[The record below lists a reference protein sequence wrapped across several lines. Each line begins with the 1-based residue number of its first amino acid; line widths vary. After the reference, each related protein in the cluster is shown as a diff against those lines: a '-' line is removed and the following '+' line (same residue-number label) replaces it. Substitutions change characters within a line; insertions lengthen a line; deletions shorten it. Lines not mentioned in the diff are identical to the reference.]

1 MTLSLFDYAID
12 FDSPRWLAL
21 LALLPIL
28 WLMGRKSLRAL
39 GPWRRVLA
47 LLARAALVT
56 AMVFALAD
64 VQIVRKTDR
73 LAVIY
78 LLDRSLSVSPDEGA
92 RAIEYINTS
101 RAANRDSG
109 RGDLAGVIVFGKQA
123 AVELPPLAENVPL
136 LNIETHV
143 DPDFTDLASGL
154 RLARACFPPDCAKR
168 LVILSDGN
176 ENLESAREEAQALL
190 DSEIGVDVVP
200 LRHPQRTDVAVEK
213 VTMARE
219 VQRGAPFEVRAVV
232 NALATGPDADSAVV
246 PGKLRVLRRNGADE
260 QLVAEEA
267 IQVEPGRRV
276 YAFRQQ
282 IEDPDFYTYEV
293 QFVPDAAAQDGM
305 PQNNRAT
312 AFTQVRGPGRVL
324 LIEDGDHVGDFNHL
338 AERLRAAKIDVEVQP
353 SHNSFTSLA
362 DLQRYDSVVLA
373 NVPRTSSDEN
383 RQQFSDDQVSML
395 VRNTQQMGSGLVMLG
410 GPNSFGAGGWTRTPL
425 EEAMPVDFQVKNA
438 KVVPQGALMLVIDS
452 SGSMSGDKLVM
463 SRAAAV
469 AAVQV
474 LGERDF
480 VGVVTFDSA
489 ATTVVPMQRVGT
501 GAKITSRIDT
511 IASGGGTNMMPG
523 METGYAAL
531 MRADAAVK
539 HMIVLTDGQ
548 TEGAGFEA
556 LAARMRK
563 RDITTTSVAIGTDAA
578 TDLMQRIARVGG
590 GKSYRVENPRVIPR
604 IFMKE
609 AMRVARPLVYEN
621 PAGIRPQ
628 LNYPHEILRGIP
640 DPLPPLTGYVLT
652 TAKSNPLVEVSLLAA
667 LPSPGT
673 HPLLASWTYGLG
685 RSAVLTTDAGQRWAK
700 QWVEWENYDKLFTQL
715 VRWSMRPTTGD
726 GRFTMSTEARDG
738 KLQIVINAL
747 DHDESYLNFLMPRG
761 AVIDPEMQ
769 STELK
774 IEQVAP
780 GRYVATCPAEK
791 AGNYFVSIM
800 PGPDIAPLRTG
811 VNVSY
816 SPEFRQVQDENAS
829 LLTSLAEQAPA
840 GGKAG
845 RIINLDVPPVASV
858 DESVFRRDL
867 PRPTSR
873 ESCWHLLLFG
883 VGCLFFVDVLNRRVA
898 FSLAPALAL
907 TQRMVAALRRQ
918 QAPAESSE
926 VLDRLRRK
934 KQEVADRL
942 DNLQAGTRWE
952 GETNGQDELSEPSVT
967 ATVPRPSVGAA
978 PTLEAPQTVEEES
991 YTARLL
997 SAKRKI
1003 QREHQT
1009 SAPGVIDKKPD

>member
-1 MTLSLFDYAID
+1 MTLSLFDYSID

-28 WLMGRKSLRAL
+28 WLMGRNSLRAL
-39 GPWRRVLA
+39 GRWRRALA
-47 LLARAALVT
+47 LLARAALVV
-56 AMVFALAD
+56 AIVFALAD
-64 VQIVRKTDR
+64 LQIVRKTDR

-78 LLDRSLSVSPDEGA
+78 LLDRSLSVSPSEGA
-92 RAIEYINTS
+92 RAIEFINSS
-101 RAANRDSG
+101 REANRDTG
-109 RGDLAGVIVFGKQA
+109 RGDLAGVIVFGRQA

-136 LNIETHV
+136 LSIETHV

-232 NALATGPDADSAVV
+232 NSLTTGPNATSTAV
-246 PGKLRVLRRNGADE
+246 PGKLRVLRRHGADE

-282 IEDPDFYTYEV
+282 IEDPDFYTYDV
-293 QFVPDAAAQDGM
+293 QFVPDDPTQDGM

-324 LIEDGDHVGDFNHL
+324 LIEDGDHVGDFEHL
-338 AERLRAAKIDVEVQP
+338 VDRLRAANIEVEVQP
-353 SHNSFTSLA
+353 SHNCFATLA

-373 NVPRTSSDEN
+373 NVPRTSGGADVV
-383 RQQFSDDQVSML
+383 QFSDDQVSML

-410 GPNSFGAGGWTRTPL
+410 GPNSFGAGGWTNTPL
-425 EEAMPVDFQVKNA
+425 EAAMPVDFQVKNA

-452 SGSMSGDKLVM
+452 SGSMSGDKIVM
-463 SRAAAV
+463 SKAAAV

-480 VGVVTFDSA
+480 VGVVSFDSG

-501 GAKITSRIDT
+501 GAKINSRIDT

-523 METGYAAL
+523 MEAGYAAL
-531 MRADAAVK
+531 LRADAAVK

-548 TEGAGFEA
+548 TEGAGFES

-563 RDITTTSVAIGTDAA
+563 RDITTSSVAIGTDSA
-578 TDLMQRIARVGG
+578 TGLMDRIAKTGG
-590 GKSYRVENPRVIPR
+590 GKSYLVQNPRVIPR

-609 AMRVARPLVYEN
+609 AMRVSRPLVYEN

-628 LNYPHEILRGIP
+628 VNYPHEMLRGIP
-640 DPLPPLTGYVLT
+640 DPVPPVTGYVLT
-652 TAKSNPLVEVSLLAA
+652 TAKSNPLVEVSWTSS

-700 QWVEWENYDKLFTQL
+700 EWVAWENYDKLFTQL

-747 DHDESYLNFLMPRG
+747 DHDEGYLNFLMPRG

-769 STELK
+769 SSELK

-780 GRYVATCPAEK
+780 GRYVAECPAEK
-791 AGNYFVSIM
+791 AGNYFVSVM
-800 PGPDIAPLRTG
+800 PGAEMAPLRTG

-816 SPEFRQVQDENAS
+816 SPEFRQVHDENVS
-829 LLTSLAEQAPA
+829 LLTSLAEQAPS

-845 RIINLDVPPVASV
+845 RIIDLDVPSPTVAN
-858 DESVFRRDL
+858 ESVFRRDL

-873 ESCWHLLLFG
+873 ESCWHLLIFG

-898 FSLAPALAL
+898 FSLAPA
-907 TQRMVAALRRQ
+907 AALARRVATAVRRRPVQ
-918 QAPAESSE
+918 TESTE
-926 VLDRLRRK
+926 VMDRLRRK

-942 DNLQAGTRWE
+942 DNLQAGTRWD
-952 GETNGQDELSEPSVT
+952 GEAAGRDELSEPLVAAAAHQST
-967 ATVPRPSVGAA
+967 ATAA
-978 PTLEAPQTVEEES
+978 PTLVAPATVEEES

-1003 QREHQT
+1003 QREHQ
-1009 SAPGVIDKKPD
+1009 SATVDLKKPE